1 MELSKTGYYADFIL
15 YARLWFHRE
24 RLIACN
30 PRPGI
35 ADVRLIDPKGSG
47 SENKTKK
54 VLFVVQSI
62 TRPSCAALVTASVR
76 LSALSLVRMAAT

>member
-1 MELSKTGYYADFIL
+1 MAT
-15 YARLWFHRE
+15 RRE
-24 RLIACN
+24 V

-35 ADVRLIDPKGSG
+35 ADVRSIDPKGRG
-47 SENKTKK
+47 LQKKTRK
-54 VLFVVQSI
+54 VIFVVQSI